1 MRAAWRA
8 ADIRAGEKQLM
19 ATVPEG
25 TLMQRAAAG
34 LARRC
39 ASLLADTGGVYGRS
53 VLLLVGAGNNGGDAL
68 FAGARLAHRG
78 VVVSALLIAPDRA
91 HPEGLAALRGAGG
104 RIVHS
109 VPTTVDMVMDGIV
122 GIGARGGLR
131 GAAAE
136 AADAIANL
144 ADRPI
149 VVSVDVPSGVD
160 VDTGAVE
167 GLAIRADVT
176 VTFGCLKPALV
187 VGPAAPYAGQ
197 VDVVDIGLPWL
208 AAAPA
213 VWVPD
218 GSDIAAWWPRPVS
231 TSDKYT
237 RGVAG
242 LATGSRMFPGA
253 ALLSVAGA
261 LAGPAG
267 MVRYA
272 GAISDDVARANP
284 SVVVSRRVADT
295 GRVQAW
301 LCGCGLGTDDR
312 AQDELRAVLG
322 SSVPAVLDA
331 DALTMLA
338 DGALAAWLRRREAPT
353 VVTPHDREFARVAG
367 EQVGPDRVE
376 AARALAGRLGVVVL
390 LKGDRTIVAGPD
402 GTAWANPTGSP
413 ALASAG
419 TGDVLAGLLVSLL
432 AAGLPADRA
441 AITAA
446 YTHGLAGRAALDRF
460 GSGPAPVTSTDVA
473 HALPGVIGSWRGG
486 TPPINP
492 GRLLPAS

>member
-1 MRAAWRA
+1 L
-8 ADIRAGEKQLM
+8 ISVL
-19 ATVPEG
+19 PEN

-39 ASLLADTGGVYGRS
+39 ALLLAEPGAIYGSR
-53 VLLLVGAGNNGGDAL
+53 VLLLVGAGSNGGDAL
-68 FAGARLAHRG
+68 YAGARLARRG
-78 VVVSALLIAPDRA
+78 VVVEALLVAPDRA
-91 HPEGLAALRGAGG
+91 HPGGLNALLAAGG
-104 RIVHS
+104 S
-109 VPTTVDMVMDGIV
+109 VATSPTSPVDMIVDGII

-136 AADAIANL
+136 VVDTVAGLRTAEGL
-144 ADRPI
+144 RPL

-160 VDTGAVE
+160 VDSGAVE
-167 GLAIRADVT
+167 GPAIRADVT

-187 VGPAAPYAGQ
+187 VGPAAPLAGY
-197 VDVVDIGLPWL
+197 VDLVDIGLPWL
-208 AAAPA
+208 TAAPA

-218 GSDIAAWWPRPVS
+218 AADIVRWWPRPAS

-242 LATGSRMFPGA
+242 VATGSPAFPGA
-253 ALLSVAGA
+253 ALMSVAGA

-272 GAISDDVARANP
+272 GAIADDVARAHP
-284 SVVVSRRVADT
+284 STVVSPRAADS

-312 AQDELRAVLG
+312 ARDELRAVLG
-322 SSVPAVLDA
+322 SSVPVVLDA
-331 DALTMLA
+331 DALTLLGEGSMST
-338 DGALAAWLRRREAPT
+338 WLRRRDAPT
-353 VVTPHDREFARVAG
+353 VVTPHDREFTRIAG

-376 AARALAGRLGVVVL
+376 AARQLATRMSVVVL
-390 LKGDRTIVAGPD
+390 LKGDRTIVATPD
-402 GTAWANPTGSP
+402 GTAWANPTGTP
-413 ALASAG
+413 VLATAG

-441 AITAA
+441 AVAGA
-446 YTHGLAGRAALDRF
+446 FVHGLAGRRAADDL
-460 GSGPAPVTSTDVA
+460 GGGLAPVTAWDVA
-473 HALPGVIGSWRGG
+473 SALPEVIA
-486 TPPINP
+486 T
-492 GRLLPAS
+492 LA